1 MYKYKEICYDNL
13 IPKEWSSIMTK
24 TNDPLTLKHRVGYA
38 LGDFGGCMTFSL
50 MSAFMTRYYVN
61 VALMDTAV
69 IAVMTLI
76 WKIFDAVSNPV
87 IGVMLD
93 KSFDKN
99 ARKGDKFR
107 PWIFRIAPLTGI
119 AGILVF
125 TAPGWVTGMSR
136 LVIAFTTYL
145 MYEVFYA
152 MQHIALGGLI
162 SAMAKDDAERSELS
176 SARGIGGMLGAIVP
190 QMAFPAIIS
199 LFESK
204 PALGYSMGVT
214 VCAVIG
220 YICCLGCYFFTE
232 ERNIRQQKAGAAP
245 IKITD
250 ILEVFRVNRAFVALC
265 FHGLLSGILMSVGGA
280 LGTYMYADV
289 LGSLALMSIGS
300 MVSMPVSLVCMSIVP
315 KLARKIG
322 SQKVLRG
329 SLLMGCALYVG
340 LFALHIT
347 TNIHVWVHIG
357 INALASGVSG
367 LSNMMQW
374 GMLSEAIEYNEYL
387 TGKRTE
393 GSINGTFN
401 MLRRLGQGLG
411 ASFGVAMLGMIGY
424 NVEVAEQTAGTILGI
439 KVLCLLFPAI
449 CAVGSWIVFRFVWN
463 ITPELKEKMA
473 QKRAAM

>member
-1 MYKYKEICYDNL
+1 
-13 IPKEWSSIMTK
+13 MTK
-24 TNDPLTLKHRVGYA
+24 INNPLTLKHRVGYA

-87 IGVMLD
+87 VGVMLD
-93 KSFDKN
+93 KSFDKRN
-99 ARKGDKFR
+99 GKGDKFR
-107 PWIFRIAPLTGI
+107 PWILKISPLTGI
-119 AGILVF
+119 MGILVF

-136 LVIAFTTYL
+136 LVVAFTTYL
-145 MYEVFYA
+145 VYEVCYA

-162 SAMAKDDAERSELS
+162 SAMATNDAERSDLS
-176 SARGIGGMLGAIVP
+176 SARGIGGMLGSLIP
-190 QMAFPAIIS
+190 PMAFPAIIS
-199 LFESK
+199 LFETN
-204 PALGYSMGVT
+204 PTLGYGVGVT
-214 VCAVIG
+214 VCAIIG
-220 YICCLGCYFFTE
+220 YMCCLGCYFFTE
-232 ERNIRQQKAGAAP
+232 ERNRSQQQAGAAP
-245 IKITD
+245 IKVTD

-265 FHGLLSGILMSVGGA
+265 IHGLLSGILMSVGGA

-289 LGSLALMSIGS
+289 LGSLAMMSVGS
-300 MVSMPVSLVCMSIVP
+300 MASMPVSLVCMSLVP
-315 KLARKIG
+315 KLTRKIG

-329 SLLMGCALYVG
+329 SLLIGCGMYVM
-340 LFALHIT
+340 LFVLHIT
-347 TNIHVWVHIG
+347 IPINIWAHIG
-357 INALASGVSG
+357 IQALGAGISG

-424 NVEVAEQTAGTILGI
+424 DAAASVQTGSTILGI

-449 CAVGSWIVFRFVWN
+449 CAIGSWAVFRFIWN

-473 QKRAAM
+473 RKRAAQ